1 MVDLKRS
8 GVELHGISFL
18 LKRPVTK
25 SSALTAMLTESSRK
39 SQVTRT
45 LEEKDFLS
53 LFIDEGLI

>member
-25 SSALTAMLTESSRK
+25 SNVLTNSNANGKQQKAT
-39 SQVTRT
+39 
-45 LEEKDFLS
+45 
-53 LFIDEGLI
+53 GH